1 MKNLSM
7 TMIAI
12 LVLVLLGRC
21 GVAACPQSNEVSIEK
36 QDGVVVVNVG
46 GKLFTKY
53 DFKSYKRPI
62 FFPVLGPGQVSMT
75 RCYPMQKVPGE
86 ASDHPHHKSIWFAH
100 GVVDGVDFWKED
112 GSIKHSSFDAFD
124 PAKGFTVTDHLARSG
139 YAKTTA
145 GGDREI

>member
-1 MKNLSM
+1 MKNFST

-12 LVLVLLGRC
+12 LVLVLQVRC

-46 GKLFTKY
+46 GELFTKY

-75 RCYPMQKVPGE
+75 RCYPMQKVVTNCE
-86 ASDHPHHKSIWFAH
+86 S
-100 GVVDGVDFWKED
+100 
-112 GSIKHSSFDAFD
+112 
-124 PAKGFTVTDHLARSG
+124 PAR
-139 YAKTTA
+139 
-145 GGDREI
+145 